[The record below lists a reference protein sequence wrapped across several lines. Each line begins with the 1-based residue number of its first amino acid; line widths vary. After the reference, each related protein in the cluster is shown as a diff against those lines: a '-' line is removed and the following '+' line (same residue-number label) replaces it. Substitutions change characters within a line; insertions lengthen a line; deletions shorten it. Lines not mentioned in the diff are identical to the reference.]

1 MVFPQH
7 LRLLCTMRCGSL
19 DGTITMMT
27 TAKDLK
33 AWIKKCEKF
42 ESHPYID
49 SAGKLTIG
57 YGRNLQD
64 NGITPAEADFLFEN
78 DFADVVRELSSC
90 TWYSEQPVGVRAALV
105 NMAFNLGV
113 PRLKLFKR
121 MIAALVVKNY
131 AVAALEALN
140 SKWAKQVGD
149 RAKDVAMLIR
159 EGK

>member
-1 MVFPQH
+1 
-7 LRLLCTMRCGSL
+7 MRCGSL
-19 DGTITMMT
+19 DGTITMAI
-27 TAKDLK
+27 TAKNLK
-33 AWIKKCEKF
+33 AWIKKCEGL
-42 ESHPYID
+42 ESHPYMD
-49 SAGKLTIG
+49 TAGKLTIG

-64 NGITPAEADFLFEN
+64 DGITPDEADYLFEN
-78 DFADVVRELSSC
+78 DFKQCIDELSKY
-90 TWYSEQPVGVRAALV
+90 TWYTEQPVGVRAALV

-131 AVAALEALN
+131 TVAALEALN

-149 RAKDVAMLIR
+149 RAKDVALLIR